1 MVVEKPPATPAVLFL
16 RERGVEFRPH
26 SYRYDKGDVTGSAA
40 REVGVSTHEVV
51 KTLVMEDDEGNPFI
65 VLMHGDM
72 QVSTKNLARTIGVKS
87 VSPTD
92 RRTAKRL
99 TGYDIG
105 GISPFGTRREL
116 PVYVE
121 GTILKLP
128 RFFIN
133 GGRRGLLL
141 EITPRD
147 LVKVLDTI
155 VVNVA
160 RD

>member
-1 MVVEKPPATPAVLFL
+1 MADERPPATPAILFL

-26 SYRYDKGDVTGSAA
+26 SYRYDKNDVTGSAA
-40 REVGVSTHEVV
+40 REVGASTHEVV
-51 KTLVMEDDEGNPFI
+51 KTLVMEDDGGNPFI

-72 QVSTKNLARTIGVKS
+72 QVSTKNLARSIGAKS
-87 VSPTD
+87 VKPTD

-133 GGRRGLLL
+133 GGRRGLLV
-141 EITPRD
+141 EMTPDD
-147 LVKVLDTI
+147 LLKVLDTV

-160 RD
+160 RG